1 MQARFCAHWL
11 PASLH
16 PSLTFTGSSCSAMV
30 TKHMTCLIFLHKD
43 VRLTYASTL
52 PDYQQR
58 CTLVNDMRDE
68 NDDMERPAPCTVH
81 SVTRRTKCSRRNTP
95 KTSPCPLPPTH
106 CVRSDKAKN
115 CRRSRALHSYPGNVT
130 VSSSWKWATSRR
142 TKRKAGTSARLAPAE
157 GGMDNVAGLAA
168 LRIWPYSITGSHA
181 AHSATALSG

>member
-16 PSLTFTGSSCSAMV
+16 PSLTFTGSSCSALV

-81 SVTRRTKCSRRNTP
+81 SVTRRTRCSRRSTP

-106 CVRSDKAKN
+106 CVRSEQSEELSPQPCPAQLTGAVN
-115 CRRSRALHSYPGNVT
+115 
-130 VSSSWKWATSRR
+130 VSSSSPCPLPPTQCVRSEQ
-142 TKRKAGTSARLAPAE
+142 SE
-157 GGMDNVAGLAA
+157 E
-168 LRIWPYSITGSHA
+168 
-181 AHSATALSG
+181 LSP